1 MIRTLLLCLFG
12 ATLALTAADQPA
24 GRSFLMLGGVTQI
37 VDAAGKVTWKYPAV
51 TRDGAVLPNGNLLLT
66 LSKTKAYP
74 GGAVVE
80 VTRDQK
86 VVWEYKG
93 TQTEVNTA
101 VLLDNG
107 NILLTEAGDKPR
119 LLEVARDGSIKVEI
133 PLGCQTTN
141 HHMQSRMARK
151 LPNGNYLVPQEK
163 TVREYDAA
171 GKVIWERQSP
181 ESTLDNRTFCGL
193 RNAAGHTL
201 ISLTVG
207 SHLIE
212 VDATGKIVWELR
224 DGDLQGVPLNRTT
237 ALSWLPNGNIVF
249 SNYAARS
256 PQAKMVEITRDKKVV
271 WTHTDT
277 SKEGVHEFQL
287 LDDAGKPLIGVLR

>member
-1 MIRTLLLCLFG
+1 MIRSLLCFIG
-12 ATLALTAADQPA
+12 ATLALTAAD
-24 GRSFLMLGGVTQI
+24 RSFLMLGGLTQI
-37 VDAAGKVTWKYPAV
+37 VDASGKATWKYPAV
-51 TRDGAVLPNGNLLLT
+51 TRDGYILPNGNLLLT

-86 VVWEYKG
+86 VIWEYKG

-107 NILLTEAGDKPR
+107 NVMLTEAGDKPR

-133 PLGCQTTN
+133 PLGCQITN

-151 LPNGNYLVPQEK
+151 LPNGHYLVPQEK

-171 GKVIWERQSP
+171 GKVVWERKSP
-181 ESTLDNRTFCGL
+181 ESELDNRSFCCL

-201 ISLTVG
+201 ISLTLG
-207 SHLIE
+207 NHIIE
-212 VDATGKIVWELR
+212 VDASGKIVWELR
-224 DGDLQGVPLNRTT
+224 DGDLPGVPVNRTT

-249 SNYAARS
+249 SNYAARA
-256 PQAKMVEITRDKKVV
+256 PQAKLVEITRDKKIV
-271 WTHTDT
+271 WSYLDT
-277 SKEGVHEFQL
+277 SNQGIHEFQL
-287 LDDAGKPLIGVLR
+287 LDEAGKPLTEVLR

>member
-1 MIRTLLLCLFG
+1 MIRPLLCLLLTG
-12 ATLALTAADQPA
+12 LSLAAADQPA
-24 GRSFLMLGGVTQI
+24 GRSFLMLGGLTQI

-51 TRDGAVLPNGNLLLT
+51 TRDGYILPNGNLLLT

-93 TQTEVNTA
+93 TQSEVNTA

-107 NILLTEAGDKPR
+107 NVMLTEAGDKPR

-133 PLGCQTTN
+133 PLGCQVSN
-141 HHMQSRMARK
+141 HHLQSRMARK
-151 LPNGNYLVPQEK
+151 LPNGHYLVPQDK
-163 TVREYDAA
+163 TVREYDGA
-171 GKVIWERQSP
+171 GKVVWERKSP
-181 ESTLDNRTFCGL
+181 ESTLDNRSFCCL

-207 SHLIE
+207 NHVIE
-212 VDATGKIVWELR
+212 VDAAGKIVWELR
-224 DGDLQGVPLNRTT
+224 DGDLPGVSVNRAT

-249 SNYAARS
+249 SNYAARA
-256 PQAKMVEITRDKKVV
+256 PQPKLVEITRDKQVV
-271 WTHTDT
+271 WTYVDK
-277 SKEGVHEFQL
+277 SNQGVHEFQL
-287 LDDAGKPLIGVLR
+287 LDAEGKPQVGVLR

>member
-1 MIRTLLLCLFG
+1 MIRTLFCLLC
-12 ATLALTAADQPA
+12 ATLTLNAAD
-24 GRSFLMLGGVTQI
+24 RSFLMLGGLTQI
-37 VDAAGKVTWKYPAV
+37 IDASGKATWKYPAV
-51 TRDGAVLPNGNLLLT
+51 TRDGYILPNGNLLLT

-93 TQTEVNTA
+93 TQSEVNTA
-101 VLLDNG
+101 VQLDNG
-107 NILLTEAGDKPR
+107 NVMLTEAGDKPR

-133 PLGCQTTN
+133 PLGCQITN

-151 LPNGNYLVPQEK
+151 LPNGHYLVPQEK

-171 GKVIWERQSP
+171 GKVVWERKSP
-181 ESTLDNRTFCGL
+181 ESELDNRSFCCL

-201 ISLTVG
+201 ISLTLG
-207 SHLIE
+207 NHIIE
-212 VDATGKIVWELR
+212 VDASGKIVWELR
-224 DGDLQGVPLNRTT
+224 DGDLPGVPVNRTT

-249 SNYAARS
+249 SNYAARA
-256 PQAKMVEITRDKKVV
+256 PQAKLVEITRDKKVV
-271 WTHTDT
+271 WSYTDA
-277 SKEGVHEFQL
+277 SNQGVHEFQL
-287 LDDAGKPLIGVLR
+287 LDEAGKPLTGVLR

>member
-1 MIRTLLLCLFG
+1 MIRTLLCLLC
-12 ATLALTAADQPA
+12 ATLTLNAAD
-24 GRSFLMLGGVTQI
+24 RSFLMLGGLTQI
-37 VDAAGKVTWKYPAV
+37 IDASGKATWKYPGV
-51 TRDGAVLPNGNLLLT
+51 TRDGYILPNGNLLLT

-93 TQTEVNTA
+93 TQSEVNTA

-107 NILLTEAGDKPR
+107 NVMLTEAGDKPR

-133 PLGCQTTN
+133 ALGCQITN

-151 LPNGNYLVPQEK
+151 LPNGHYLVPQEK

-171 GKVIWERQSP
+171 GKVVWERKSP
-181 ESTLDNRTFCGL
+181 ESELDNRSFCCL

-201 ISLTVG
+201 ISLTLG
-207 SHLIE
+207 NHIIE
-212 VDATGKIVWELR
+212 VDASGKIVWELR
-224 DGDLQGVPLNRTT
+224 DGDLPGVPVNRTT

-249 SNYAARS
+249 SNYAARA
-256 PQAKMVEITRDKKVV
+256 PQAKVVEITRDKKVV
-271 WTHTDT
+271 WTYTDAT
-277 SKEGVHEFQL
+277 NQGVHEFQL
-287 LDDAGKPLIGVLR
+287 LDEAGKPLAGVLR

>member
-1 MIRTLLLCLFG
+1 MIRSLLCLLL
-12 ATLALTAADQPA
+12 TSLALTAADQPS
-24 GRSFLMLGGVTQI
+24 GRSFLMLGGLSQI
-37 VDAAGKVTWKYPAV
+37 VDASGKATWKYPAA
-51 TRDGAVLPNGNLLLT
+51 TRDGTILPSGNLLLT
-66 LSKTKAYP
+66 LSKNKAYP

-93 TQTEVNTA
+93 TQSEVNTG

-107 NILLTEAGDKPR
+107 NILLTEAGNNPR

-151 LPNGNYLVPQEK
+151 LPNGHYLVPQDK

-171 GKVIWERQSP
+171 GKVVWERKSP
-181 ESTLDNRTFCGL
+181 ESTLDNRTFCCL

-207 SHLIE
+207 SHIIE
-212 VDATGKIVWELR
+212 VDEAGKIVWELR
-224 DGDLQGVPLNRTT
+224 DGDLPGVPVNRTT

-249 SNYAARS
+249 SNYAARA
-256 PQAKMVEITRDKKVV
+256 PQAKVVEITREKKVV
-271 WTHTDT
+271 WTYTDAT
-277 SKEGVHEFQL
+277 KEGVHEFQL
-287 LDDAGKPLIGVLR
+287 LDVAGKPLGGVLR

>member
-1 MIRTLLLCLFG
+1 MIRALLCLL
-12 ATLALTAADQPA
+12 LAAFSLAAADQPA
-24 GRSFLMLGGVTQI
+24 GRSFLMLGGLTQI
-37 VDAAGKVTWKYPAV
+37 VDASGKVTWKYPAV
-51 TRDGAVLPNGNLLLT
+51 TRDGYILPNGNLLLT

-93 TQTEVNTA
+93 AQSEVNTA

-107 NILLTEAGDKPR
+107 NVMLTEAGDKPR

-133 PLGCQTTN
+133 PLGCQVTN

-151 LPNGNYLVPQEK
+151 LPNGHYLVPQDK

-171 GKVIWERQSP
+171 GKVVWECKSP
-181 ESTLDNRTFCGL
+181 ESTADNRSFCCL

-207 SHLIE
+207 SNLIE
-212 VDATGKIVWELR
+212 VDAAGKIVWELR
-224 DGDLQGVPLNRTT
+224 DGDLAGVQVNRTT
-237 ALSWLPNGNIVF
+237 AVSWLPNGNIVF
-249 SNYAARS
+249 SNYAARA
-256 PQAKMVEITRDKKVV
+256 PQAKVVEITREKKVV
-271 WTHTDT
+271 WTYTDA
-277 SKEGVHEFQL
+277 SNQGVHEFQL
-287 LDDAGKPLIGVLR
+287 LDTEGKPLPGILR

>member
-1 MIRTLLLCLFG
+1 MIRTLLCFIG
-12 ATLALTAADQPA
+12 ATLALTAAD
-24 GRSFLMLGGVTQI
+24 RSFLMLGGLTQI
-37 VDAAGKVTWKYPAV
+37 VDASGKATWKYPAV
-51 TRDGAVLPNGNLLLT
+51 TRDGYILPNGNLLLT

-86 VVWEYKG
+86 VIWEYKG

-107 NILLTEAGDKPR
+107 NVMLTEAGDKPR

-133 PLGCQTTN
+133 PLGCQITN

-151 LPNGNYLVPQEK
+151 LPNGHYLVPQEK

-171 GKVIWERQSP
+171 GKVVWERQSP
-181 ESTLDNRTFCGL
+181 ESTADNRSFCCL

-201 ISLTVG
+201 ISLTLG
-207 SHLIE
+207 NHIIE
-212 VDATGKIVWELR
+212 VDESGKIVWELR
-224 DGDLQGVPLNRTT
+224 DGDLPGVPVNRTT

-249 SNYAARS
+249 SNYAARA
-256 PQAKMVEITRDKKVV
+256 PQAKLVEITRDKKVV
-271 WTHTDT
+271 WSYTDAT
-277 SKEGVHEFQL
+277 NQGVHEFQL
-287 LDDAGKPLIGVLR
+287 LDEAGKPLTGVVR

>member
-1 MIRTLLLCLFG
+1 MIRTLLCLLL
-12 ATLALTAADQPA
+12 AILTLGAADKPT

-37 VDAAGKVTWKYPAV
+37 VDASGKVAWKYPAA
-51 TRDGAVLPNGNLLLT
+51 TRDGEVLPNGNLLLT

-80 VTRDQK
+80 VTRDLK

-107 NILLTEAGDKPR
+107 HIMLTEAGDKPR
-119 LLEVARDGSIKVEI
+119 LLEVGRDGSIKVEI
-133 PLGCQTTN
+133 PLGCQITN

-151 LPNGNYLVPQEK
+151 LPNGHYLVPQEK

-171 GKVIWERQSP
+171 GKVVWERKSP
-181 ESTLDNRTFCGL
+181 ESTLDNRSFCSL

-201 ISLTVG
+201 ISLTVAN
-207 SHLIE
+207 HIIE
-212 VDATGKIVWELR
+212 VDPAGKIVWELR
-224 DGDLQGVPLNRTT
+224 DGDLPDLRVNRTT
-237 ALSWLPNGNIVF
+237 ALAWLPNGNIVF
-249 SNYAARS
+249 SNYAARA
-256 PQAKMVEITRDKKVV
+256 PQPKLVEITRAKQIV
-271 WTHTDT
+271 WTYTDA

-287 LDDAGKPLIGVLR
+287 LDEAGKPLPGVLR

>member
-1 MIRTLLLCLFG
+1 MIRTLLCLFS
-12 ATLALTAADQPA
+12 ATLALIAADQPA

-37 VDAAGKVTWKYPAV
+37 VDTSGKVTWKYPAV
-51 TRDGAVLPNGNLLLT
+51 TRDGEVLPNGNLLLT

-101 VLLDNG
+101 VLLPNG

-171 GKVIWERQSP
+171 GKVVWERQSP

-256 PQAKMVEITRDKKVV
+256 PRAKMVEITRDKKVV
-271 WTHTDT
+271 WTYTDT

-287 LDDAGKPLIGVLR
+287 LDDAGKPLVGVLR

>member
-1 MIRTLLLCLFG
+1 MIRTLLCLLL
-12 ATLALTAADQPA
+12 ASLTLGAADKPT
-24 GRSFLMLGGVTQI
+24 GSSFLMLGGVTQI
-37 VDAAGKVTWKYPAV
+37 VDASGKVAWKYPAA
-51 TRDGAVLPNGNLLLT
+51 TRDGEVLPNGNLLLT

-80 VTRDQK
+80 VTRDLK

-101 VLLDNG
+101 VLLPNG
-107 NILLTEAGDKPR
+107 HILLTEAGDKPR
-119 LLEVARDGSIKVEI
+119 LIEVARDGSIKVEI
-133 PLGCQTTN
+133 PLGCQITN

-151 LPNGNYLVPQEK
+151 LPNGHYLVPQEK

-171 GKVIWERQSP
+171 GKVVWERQNP
-181 ESTLDNRTFCGL
+181 ESPLDNRSFCCL

-207 SHLIE
+207 NHIIE
-212 VDATGKIVWELR
+212 VDAAGKIVWELR
-224 DGDLQGVPLNRTT
+224 DGDLTEVRINRTT
-237 ALSWLPNGNIVF
+237 ALAWLPNGNIIF
-249 SNYAARS
+249 SNYAARA
-256 PQAKMVEITRDKKVV
+256 PQPKLVEITREKLVV
-271 WTHTDT
+271 WTYTDA

-287 LDDAGKPLIGVLR
+287 LDEAGKPLPGVLR